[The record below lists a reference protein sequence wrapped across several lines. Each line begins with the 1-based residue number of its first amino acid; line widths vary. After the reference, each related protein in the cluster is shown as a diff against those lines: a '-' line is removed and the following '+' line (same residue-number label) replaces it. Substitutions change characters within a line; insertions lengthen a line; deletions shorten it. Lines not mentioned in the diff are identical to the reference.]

1 MNKRITFCDICGEE
15 IKDVDD
21 KLKPYIFSLY
31 KIDKG
36 LWYEQDLCSLCY
48 KKLYNTLKE
57 IKDQREN
64 DKVVYVDTDSIK
76 VEEGKD
82 E

>member
-1 MNKRITFCDICGEE
+1 MKKHIILCDICGREIEE
-15 IKDVDD
+15 KDDR
-21 KLKPYIFSLY
+21 KPFTYSLY

-48 KKLYNTLKE
+48 MKIYNAIKE
-57 IKDQREN
+57 CK
-64 DKVVYVDTDSIK
+64 
-76 VEEGKD
+76 KD